1 MIQGNECILLSF
13 SVQLTGVLFTHVPL
27 SYLGEVLGS
36 DLPDVHGEDDEVE
49 VPLDV
54 VHDFVLE
61 VHLPLV
67 RGDVE
72 GHLVLD
78 DRLTDVLDTFSA
90 QKVKG
95 QGRIEPKRLSSI

>member
-1 MIQGNECILLSF
+1 MFLF
-13 SVQLTGVLFTHVPL
+13 SYVPL

-61 VHLPLV
+61 IHLPLV

-72 GHLVLD
+72 GHLVLND
-78 DRLTDVLDTFSA
+78 GLANVLDTCRKRGQRSMSM
-90 QKVKG
+90 VKWLNG
-95 QGRIEPKRLSSI
+95 Q